1 VDRAYLGLL
10 ARLVDGSRRWAWAV
24 LAAAVL
30 VTAASSY
37 FISTSFAIDT
47 NTGDLLARDLPFRR
61 LSAEFNRVFPQLSN
75 NIVVVIDGQS
85 AGLVRETARKL
96 AHRLKRQPKHFRA
109 VYRPGGGKF
118 FVKNGLL
125 YLSTDQ
131 LDQLSNR
138 LSQAQPMIARLASDT
153 SLRGLFTLLGQAL
166 AHNAQANANGAT
178 SLPGLGRVV
187 TELDKTVR
195 AANRGHFYQFPWQH
209 LIAGKTA
216 RGQSRQQFIL
226 LTPKMSAQAARPYQ
240 PSISAVRRAIQSM
253 HLAAAR
259 GVRVRLT
266 GGAMIANDQLRNASN
281 GTNAATVLSLVL
293 VIIVLVLALRDWRMV
308 LATLATLVNGL
319 AWTTAFGL
327 AAIGPFNLISISF
340 AVLFVGLAV
349 DFGIQFCMRYREEFH
364 GVHNLPE
371 ALRLTGAEM
380 GAALTLAATAAAISF
395 FSFVPT
401 SYAGIIDLGIIAGSS
416 MFFALF
422 ANLTLLPALLTILD
436 ARPSA
441 ASLRRRLNFSRLPV
455 RRFAWAITALAI
467 VAGLVAI
474 PFMLRVNFN
483 FDPLALENPHA
494 EAVKTFRSLLAHSQ
508 RSPYTI
514 ELLEPDLAS
523 AKRAAAR
530 VSKLDVVS
538 QAINLAS
545 FIPENQAPKLA
556 IIQRMGVIVPPFTLA
571 GNAAKSPGA
580 TELRAALE
588 HFRKDLVSWQR
599 HNAGA
604 ALAKP
609 VAALAS
615 ALGQF
620 LARFGKHPAQLKAL
634 EARIMGTLPG
644 ELKRLA
650 LSLEADKVTL
660 KSLPPDLR
668 ARYLGPD
675 GRARVQV
682 FSNLNLNKLSALR
695 RFSSAVRHV
704 APRATGSPVM
714 LTQGGDAVIGAFRQ
728 ATATAV
734 ILIIVLL
741 LIILRHLLDTLLALA
756 PLVLASLL
764 TVATM
769 QWVGMSFNLANIIV
783 LPLLV
788 GLSVAYGIYFVLR
801 WRNGESMRQ
810 VLLSSTPSAIFF
822 SALATMCSFG
832 SLAISSDPAVSML
845 GLTLTIALGWV
856 LICTLIVLPA
866 ILTLVARAEQPVQ
879 NP

>member
-1 VDRAYLGLL
+1 
-10 ARLVDGSRRWAWAV
+10 V

-30 VTAASSY
+30 VTAGSSY
-37 FISTSFAIDT
+37 FISANFAIDT
-47 NTGDLLARDLPFRR
+47 DTGDLLARNLPFRR
-61 LSAEFNRVFPQLSN
+61 ASAEFNRAFPQLN
-75 NIVVVIDGQS
+75 NTIVVVIDGQS
-85 AGLVRETARKL
+85 AGIAREAARKL
-96 AHRLKRQPKHFRA
+96 AHRFKRQPKRFSA

-118 FVKNGLL
+118 FIKNGLL

-131 LDQLSNR
+131 LNQLSNR
-138 LSQAQPMIARLASDT
+138 LSKAQPLIARLASDP

-166 AHNAQANANGAT
+166 AHNAKGGT
-178 SLPGLGRVV
+178 GLPAIEPVI
-187 TELDKTVR
+187 TELNKTVHATTQAR
-195 AANRGHFYQFPWQH
+195 FYQFPWQR
-209 LIAGKTA
+209 LIAGKSA
-216 RGQSRQQFIL
+216 LGQPRQQFIV
-226 LTPKMSAQAARPYQ
+226 LTPKVSAQAARPYQ
-240 PSISAVRRAIQSM
+240 PSISAARHTIQAM
-253 HLAAAR
+253 HLVAAR

-281 GTNAATVLSLVL
+281 GTNAATALSLVL

-327 AAIGPFNLISISF
+327 AAVGAFNLISISF

-349 DFGIQFCMRYREEFH
+349 DFGIQFCMRYREEFRS
-364 GVHNLPE
+364 VHDLPE

-422 ANLTLLPALLTILD
+422 ANLTLLPALLAILD

-441 ASLRRRLNFSRLPV
+441 SSFRRRIDFSRLPV
-455 RRFAWAITALAI
+455 KRFAWGITALAI

-483 FDPLALENPHA
+483 FDPLALENPHT
-494 EAVKTFRSLLAHSQ
+494 EAVTTFRSLLAHSK

-538 QAINLAS
+538 QAITLAS

-556 IIQRMGVIVPPFTLA
+556 IVQRMGVIVPPFTLT
-571 GNAAKSPGA
+571 GNVAKSPPGA
-580 TELRAALE
+580 AELRAALE
-588 HFRKDLVSWQR
+588 HFRKDLAAWRR

-609 VAALAS
+609 VAALDS
-615 ALGQF
+615 ALGRF
-620 LARFGKHPAQLKAL
+620 LAHFGKNPAKLETL
-634 EARIMGTLPG
+634 EARIIGTLPA

-650 LSLEADKVTL
+650 LSLQASRVTL
-660 KSLPPDLR
+660 KDLPPALR
-668 ARYLGPD
+668 ARYLAPD
-675 GRARVQV
+675 GRARTQV
-682 FSNLNLNKLSALR
+682 FSSLNLNKLSALR
-695 RFSSAVRHV
+695 RFSAAVRQV

-734 ILIIVLL
+734 FLIIVLL

-832 SLAISSDPAVSML
+832 SLAIASDPAVAML

-866 ILTLVARAEQPVQ
+866 ILALVARSQQPDTAH
-879 NP
+879 P